1 MKVCKP
7 NSLHIYIS
15 DSVSPETA
23 FLIVNALF
31 FKASW
36 AKSFDEG
43 KPQEFTKIN
52 GNKVLIP
59 MMNRD
64 SKKQFVAQFT
74 TELVEG
80 RSDKCI
86 ALAIPYEVCLGRL

>member
-1 MKVCKP
+1 MF
-7 NSLHIYIS
+7 NFLHIYIS

-43 KPQEFTKIN
+43 KPQEFTKLN
-52 GNKVLIP
+52 GQKGAVHQILSPTSNSES
-59 MMNRD
+59 MNFF
-64 SKKQFVAQFT
+64 S
-74 TELVEG
+74 EYL
-80 RSDKCI
+80 
-86 ALAIPYEVCLGRL
+86 L